1 MGKRIFGLAALI
13 GVVGAMSVAGTASA
27 APPLQLDFSK
37 HTVGEGVW
45 EGTVSG
51 DITGGLT
58 TRAIAIDQSDPVWQ
72 VTFDWIVD
80 GGMQSFTARLSGTL
94 DSNTGAVAMKGRVV
108 EGYLAGSK
116 VREEGQLV
124 DPNTL
129 AFQGTIRVNRPG
141 PAH

>member
-1 MGKRIFGLAALI
+1 MGKRILGLAALI
-13 GVVGAMSVAGTASA
+13 GAVGAMTFATTASA
-27 APPLQLDFSK
+27 APPLRLDFSK
-37 HTVGEGVW
+37 HTVGPGVW

-51 DITGGLT
+51 DIDGGLT
-58 TRAIAIDQSDPVWQ
+58 TRAIAVDDSEPVWR

-80 GGMQSFTARLSGTL
+80 AGAKSFTARLSGTL
-94 DSNTGAVAMKGRVV
+94 DSLTGAVAMKGRVV
-108 EGYLAGSK
+108 EGYLVGSK
-116 VREEGQLV
+116 VHEEGQLV